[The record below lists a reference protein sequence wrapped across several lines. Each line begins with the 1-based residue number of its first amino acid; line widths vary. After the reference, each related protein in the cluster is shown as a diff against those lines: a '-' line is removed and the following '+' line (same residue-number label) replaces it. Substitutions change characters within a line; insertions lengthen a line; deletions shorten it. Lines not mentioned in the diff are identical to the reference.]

1 MAIANTSKCIIMER
15 NKKKSFLIF
24 LSKFFLFFSKGI
36 LSYEITDLIKILV
49 EKNETNS
56 KFKYDNLID
65 EKNLELADTL
75 YIPEI
80 DYSFNVSN
88 STTSTN
94 TTSTLNSNT
103 HTLSAT
109 VNLYTGGFSQLNL
122 ITAQT
127 RNQAYDYLREYQ
139 KELLIKELLNGY
151 SNLQTLIFKKKNQQ
165 LNLEFYRKKVLE
177 AEILFKANRIT
188 KTEVLDLEN
197 ELLEAQSVSLDY
209 DRKIDNLM
217 LQVSKLLDLEI
228 YDEDVNF
235 DYVIDVSNSQ
245 ISKKLFSELMNSS
258 YGQYLSFIENTYLPE
273 LEMSKKD
280 LRPSVDLTY
289 SLSESDNYSAVIDH
303 RRSSSLSLSFSVP
316 IYDGYKD
323 ENNFNIEEYNYQKKL
338 LEHKDLKRDLL
349 NTYLESWN
357 NYDFYLNKINNQEK
371 IIDSLEL
378 KLQGNEILYKAQK
391 IDITQLIE
399 SKNELNDAHNILLD
413 LKSSKKYYLI
423 DILILNG
430 DLNTIING
438 LG

>member
-1 MAIANTSKCIIMER
+1 MAKIKI
-15 NKKKSFLIF
+15 IF
-24 LSKFFLFFSKGI
+24 LSTFFLFFSKGI

-94 TTSTLNSNT
+94 STSTLNSNT

-109 VNLYTGGFSQLNL
+109 VNLYNGGFSQLNL
-122 ITAQT
+122 ITTQT
-127 RNQAYDYLREYQ
+127 RNQAFDYLREYQ

-177 AEILFKANRIT
+177 AEILFKANRVT

-245 ISKKLFSELMNSS
+245 ITKKLFSELMNSS

-289 SLSESDNYSAVIDH
+289 SLSESDNYSAAIDH
-303 RRSSSLSLSFSVP
+303 RRSSSLSLSLSVP

-323 ENNFNIEEYNYQKKL
+323 ENNFDIEEYNYQKKL

>member
-1 MAIANTSKCIIMER
+1 MAKIKI
-15 NKKKSFLIF
+15 IF
-24 LSKFFLFFSKGI
+24 LSTFFLFFSKGI

-94 TTSTLNSNT
+94 STSTLNSNT

-109 VNLYTGGFSQLNL
+109 VNLYNGGFSQLNL
-122 ITAQT
+122 ITTQT
-127 RNQAYDYLREYQ
+127 RNQAFDYLREYQ

-177 AEILFKANRIT
+177 AEILFKANRVT

-217 LQVSKLLDLEI
+217 LQVSKLLDIEI

-245 ISKKLFSELMNSS
+245 ITKKLFSELMNSS

-289 SLSESDNYSAVIDH
+289 SLSESDNYSAAIDH
-303 RRSSSLSLSFSVP
+303 RRSSSLSLSLSVP

-357 NYDFYLNKINNQEK
+357 NYDFYLNKINNQKK

>member
-1 MAIANTSKCIIMER
+1 MAKIKI
-15 NKKKSFLIF
+15 IF
-24 LSKFFLFFSKGI
+24 LSTFFLFFSKGI

-56 KFKYDNLID
+56 QFKYDNLID
-65 EKNLELADTL
+65 DKNLELADTL

-80 DYSFNVSN
+80 DYSFSISN
-88 STTSTN
+88 STTSTDS
-94 TTSTLNSNT
+94 TSTVNADT

-109 VNLYTGGFSQLNL
+109 VNLYNGGFSQLNL
-122 ITAQT
+122 ITTQT

-177 AEILFKANRIT
+177 AEILFKANRVT

-303 RRSSSLSLSFSVP
+303 RRSSSLSLSLSVP

>member
-1 MAIANTSKCIIMER
+1 MAKIKI
-15 NKKKSFLIF
+15 IF
-24 LSKFFLFFSKGI
+24 LSTFFLFFSKGI

-56 KFKYDNLID
+56 QFKYDNLID
-65 EKNLELADTL
+65 DKNLELADTL

-80 DYSFNVSN
+80 DYSFSISN
-88 STTSTN
+88 STTSTDS
-94 TTSTLNSNT
+94 TSTVNADT

-109 VNLYTGGFSQLNL
+109 VNLYNGGFSQLNL
-122 ITAQT
+122 ITTQT
-127 RNQAYDYLREYQ
+127 RNQAFDYLREYQ

-245 ISKKLFSELMNSS
+245 ITKKLFSELMNSS

-289 SLSESDNYSAVIDH
+289 SLSESDNYSAAIDH
-303 RRSSSLSLSFSVP
+303 RRSSSLSLFLSVP
-316 IYDGYKD
+316 IYDGFKD
-323 ENNFNIEEYNYQKKL
+323 ENNFEIEEYNYQKKL

>member
-1 MAIANTSKCIIMER
+1 MAKIKIIV
-15 NKKKSFLIF
+15 
-24 LSKFFLFFSKGI
+24 LSTFFLFFSKGI

-94 TTSTLNSNT
+94 ATSTLNSNT

-109 VNLYTGGFSQLNL
+109 VNLYNGGFSQLNL
-122 ITAQT
+122 ITTQT
-127 RNQAYDYLREYQ
+127 RNQAFDYLREYQ

-177 AEILFKANRIT
+177 AEILFKANRVT

-289 SLSESDNYSAVIDH
+289 SLSESDNYSAAIDH
-303 RRSSSLSLSFSVP
+303 RRSSSLSLSLSVP

>member
-1 MAIANTSKCIIMER
+1 MAKIKI
-15 NKKKSFLIF
+15 IF
-24 LSKFFLFFSKGI
+24 LSTFFLFFSKGI

-56 KFKYDNLID
+56 QFKYDNLID
-65 EKNLELADTL
+65 DKNLELADTL

-80 DYSFNVSN
+80 DYSFSISN
-88 STTSTN
+88 STTSTDS
-94 TTSTLNSNT
+94 TSTVNADT

-109 VNLYTGGFSQLNL
+109 VNLYNGGFSQLNL
-122 ITAQT
+122 ITTQT
-127 RNQAYDYLREYQ
+127 RNQAFDYLREYQ

-235 DYVIDVSNSQ
+235 DYVIDVSNAQ

-289 SLSESDNYSAVIDH
+289 SLSESDNYSAAIDH
-303 RRSSSLSLSFSVP
+303 RRSSSLSLSLSVP

>member
-1 MAIANTSKCIIMER
+1 MAKIKI
-15 NKKKSFLIF
+15 IF
-24 LSKFFLFFSKGI
+24 LSTFFLFFSKGI

-94 TTSTLNSNT
+94 ATSTLNSNT

-109 VNLYTGGFSQLNL
+109 VNLYNGGFSQLNL
-122 ITAQT
+122 ITTQT

-165 LNLEFYRKKVLE
+165 LNLEFYKKKVLE
-177 AEILFKANRIT
+177 AEILFKANRVT

-258 YGQYLSFIENTYLPE
+258 YGQYLSFIENTYLSE

-289 SLSESDNYSAVIDH
+289 SLSESENYSAAIDH
-303 RRSSSLSLSFSVP
+303 RRSSSLSLSLSIP

>member
-1 MAIANTSKCIIMER
+1 MAKIKI
-15 NKKKSFLIF
+15 IF
-24 LSKFFLFFSKGI
+24 LSTFFLFFSKGI

-94 TTSTLNSNT
+94 ATSTLNSNT

-109 VNLYTGGFSQLNL
+109 VNLYNGGFSQLNL
-122 ITAQT
+122 ITTQT
-127 RNQAYDYLREYQ
+127 RNQAFDYLREYQ

-177 AEILFKANRIT
+177 AEILFKANRVT

-235 DYVIDVSNSQ
+235 NYVIDVSNLQ

-289 SLSESDNYSAVIDH
+289 SLSESDNYSAAIDH
-303 RRSSSLSLSFSVP
+303 RRSSSLSLSLSVP

-391 IDITQLIE
+391 IDNTQIIE
-399 SKNELNDAHNILLD
+399 SKNELNDDHKI
-413 LKSSKKYYLI
+413 
-423 DILILNG
+423 
-430 DLNTIING
+430 
-438 LG
+438 

>member
-1 MAIANTSKCIIMER
+1 MAKIKI
-15 NKKKSFLIF
+15 IF
-24 LSKFFLFFSKGI
+24 LSTFFLFFSKSI

-65 EKNLELADTL
+65 DKNLELADTL

-80 DYSFNVSN
+80 DYSFSISN
-88 STTSTN
+88 STTSTDS
-94 TTSTLNSNT
+94 TSTVNADT

-109 VNLYTGGFSQLNL
+109 VNLYNGGFSQLNL
-122 ITAQT
+122 ITTQT
-127 RNQAYDYLREYQ
+127 RNQAFDYLREYQ

-177 AEILFKANRIT
+177 AEILFKANRVT

-217 LQVSKLLDLEI
+217 LQVSKLLDLDI

-235 DYVIDVSNSQ
+235 DYMIDVSNSQ
-245 ISKKLFSELMNSS
+245 ITKKLFSELMNSS

-289 SLSESDNYSAVIDH
+289 SLSESDNYSAAIDH

-323 ENNFNIEEYNYQKKL
+323 ENNFNIEKYNYQKKL

-371 IIDSLEL
+371 IINSLEL

-413 LKSSKKYYLI
+413 LKSSKIYYLI

>member
-1 MAIANTSKCIIMER
+1 MAKIKI
-15 NKKKSFLIF
+15 IF
-24 LSKFFLFFSKGI
+24 LSTFFLFFSKGI

-94 TTSTLNSNT
+94 STSTLNSNT

-109 VNLYTGGFSQLNL
+109 VNLYNGGFSQLNL
-122 ITAQT
+122 ITTQT

-177 AEILFKANRIT
+177 AEILFKANRVT

-235 DYVIDVSNSQ
+235 DYVIDVSNAQ

-289 SLSESDNYSAVIDH
+289 SLSESDNYSAAIDH
-303 RRSSSLSLSFSVP
+303 RRSSSLSLSLSVP

>member
-1 MAIANTSKCIIMER
+1 MAKIKI
-15 NKKKSFLIF
+15 IF
-24 LSKFFLFFSKGI
+24 LSTFFLFFSKGI

-56 KFKYDNLID
+56 QFKYDNLID
-65 EKNLELADTL
+65 DKNLELADTL

-80 DYSFNVSN
+80 DYSFSISN
-88 STTSTN
+88 STTSTDS
-94 TTSTLNSNT
+94 TSTVNADT

-109 VNLYTGGFSQLNL
+109 VNLYNGGFSQLNL
-122 ITAQT
+122 ITTQT
-127 RNQAYDYLREYQ
+127 RNQAFDYLREYQ

-217 LQVSKLLDLEI
+217 LQVSKLLDLDI

-235 DYVIDVSNSQ
+235 DYVIDVSNAQ

-289 SLSESDNYSAVIDH
+289 SLSESDNYSAAIDH
-303 RRSSSLSLSFSVP
+303 RRSSSLSLSLSVP
-316 IYDGYKD
+316 IYDGFKD
-323 ENNFNIEEYNYQKKL
+323 ENNFDIEEYNYQKKL

>member
-1 MAIANTSKCIIMER
+1 MAKIKI
-15 NKKKSFLIF
+15 IF
-24 LSKFFLFFSKGI
+24 LSTFFLFFSKGI
-36 LSYEITDLIKILV
+36 LSYEITDLIKILI
-49 EKNETNS
+49 EKNEKNS

-65 EKNLELADTL
+65 DKNLELADTL

-80 DYSFNVSN
+80 DYSFSISN
-88 STTSTN
+88 STTSTDS
-94 TTSTLNSNT
+94 TSTVNADI

-109 VNLYTGGFSQLNL
+109 VNLYNGGFSQLNL
-122 ITAQT
+122 ITTQT
-127 RNQAYDYLREYQ
+127 RNQAFDYLREYQ

-217 LQVSKLLDLEI
+217 LQVSKLLDLDI
-228 YDEDVNF
+228 FDEDVNF
-235 DYVIDVSNSQ
+235 DYVIDISNTQ
-245 ISKKLFSELMNSS
+245 INKKLFSELMNSS

-280 LRPSVDLTY
+280 LRPSVNLTY
-289 SLSESDNYSAVIDH
+289 SLSESENYSAAIDH
-303 RRSSSLSLSFSVP
+303 RRSSSLSLSLSVP
-316 IYDGYKD
+316 IYDGFKD
-323 ENNFNIEEYNYQKKL
+323 ENNFDIEEYNYQKKL

>member
-1 MAIANTSKCIIMER
+1 MAKIKI
-15 NKKKSFLIF
+15 IF
-24 LSKFFLFFSKGI
+24 LSTFFLFFSKGI

-65 EKNLELADTL
+65 DKNLELADTL

-109 VNLYTGGFSQLNL
+109 VNLYNGGFSQLNL
-122 ITAQT
+122 ITTQT

-217 LQVSKLLDLEI
+217 LQVSKLLDLDI

-235 DYVIDVSNSQ
+235 DYVIDVSNAQ

-303 RRSSSLSLSFSVP
+303 RRSSSLSLSLSVP
-316 IYDGYKD
+316 IYDGFKD
-323 ENNFNIEEYNYQKKL
+323 ENNFDIEEYNYQKKL

>member
-1 MAIANTSKCIIMER
+1 MAKIKI
-15 NKKKSFLIF
+15 IF
-24 LSKFFLFFSKGI
+24 LSTFFLFFSKGI

-94 TTSTLNSNT
+94 STSTLNSNT

-109 VNLYTGGFSQLNL
+109 VNLYNGGFSQLNL
-122 ITAQT
+122 ITTQT
-127 RNQAYDYLREYQ
+127 RNQAFDYLREYQ

-289 SLSESDNYSAVIDH
+289 SLSESDNYSAAIDH
-303 RRSSSLSLSFSVP
+303 RRSSSLSLSLSVP

>member
-1 MAIANTSKCIIMER
+1 MAKIKI
-15 NKKKSFLIF
+15 IF
-24 LSKFFLFFSKGI
+24 LSGFFLFFAKGI

-56 KFKYDNLID
+56 QFKYDNLID
-65 EKNLELADTL
+65 DKNLELADTL

-80 DYSFNVSN
+80 DYSFSISN
-88 STTSTN
+88 STTSTDS
-94 TTSTLNSNT
+94 TSTVNADT

-109 VNLYTGGFSQLNL
+109 VNLYNGGFSQLNL
-122 ITAQT
+122 ITTQT

-177 AEILFKANRIT
+177 AEILFKANRVT

-245 ISKKLFSELMNSS
+245 ITKKLFSELMNSS

-289 SLSESDNYSAVIDH
+289 SLSESDNYSAAIDH
-303 RRSSSLSLSFSVP
+303 RRSSSLSLSLSVP

-371 IIDSLEL
+371 IINSLEL

>member
-1 MAIANTSKCIIMER
+1 MAKIKI
-15 NKKKSFLIF
+15 IF
-24 LSKFFLFFSKGI
+24 LSTFFLFFSKGI

-56 KFKYDNLID
+56 QFKYDNLID
-65 EKNLELADTL
+65 DKNLELADTL

-80 DYSFNVSN
+80 DYSFSISN
-88 STTSTN
+88 STTSTDS
-94 TTSTLNSNT
+94 TSTVNADT

-109 VNLYTGGFSQLNL
+109 VNLYNGGFSQLNL
-122 ITAQT
+122 ITTQT

-177 AEILFKANRIT
+177 AEILFKANRVT

-289 SLSESDNYSAVIDH
+289 SLSESDNYSAAIDH
-303 RRSSSLSLSFSVP
+303 RRSSSLSLSLSVP

-323 ENNFNIEEYNYQKKL
+323 ENNFDIEEYNYQKKL

>member
-1 MAIANTSKCIIMER
+1 MAKIKI
-15 NKKKSFLIF
+15 IF
-24 LSKFFLFFSKGI
+24 LSTFFLFFSKGI

-56 KFKYDNLID
+56 QFKYDNLID
-65 EKNLELADTL
+65 DKNLELADTL

-80 DYSFNVSN
+80 DYSFSISN
-88 STTSTN
+88 STTSTDS
-94 TTSTLNSNT
+94 TSTVNADT

-109 VNLYTGGFSQLNL
+109 VNLYNGGFSQLNL
-122 ITAQT
+122 ITTQT
-127 RNQAYDYLREYQ
+127 RNQAFDYLREYQ

-177 AEILFKANRIT
+177 ADILFKANRIT

-217 LQVSKLLDLEI
+217 LQVSKLLDLDI

-235 DYVIDVSNSQ
+235 DYVIDVSNAQ

-289 SLSESDNYSAVIDH
+289 SLSESDNYSAAIDH
-303 RRSSSLSLSFSVP
+303 RRSSSLSLSLSIP
-316 IYDGYKD
+316 IYDGFKD

>member
-1 MAIANTSKCIIMER
+1 MAKIKI
-15 NKKKSFLIF
+15 IF
-24 LSKFFLFFSKGI
+24 LSTFFLFFSKSI

-65 EKNLELADTL
+65 DKNLELADTL
-75 YIPEI
+75 YVPEI

-109 VNLYTGGFSQLNL
+109 VNLYNGCFSQLNL
-122 ITAQT
+122 ITTQT
-127 RNQAYDYLREYQ
+127 RNQAFDYLREYQ

-177 AEILFKANRIT
+177 AEILFKANRVT

-245 ISKKLFSELMNSS
+245 ITKKLFSELMNSS

-289 SLSESDNYSAVIDH
+289 SLSESDNYSAAIDH
-303 RRSSSLSLSFSVP
+303 RRSSSLSLSLSVP

>member
-1 MAIANTSKCIIMER
+1 MAKIKIIFF
-15 NKKKSFLIF
+15 STI
-24 LSKFFLFFSKGI
+24 FLFFSKGI

-49 EKNETNS
+49 EKNEINS

-65 EKNLELADTL
+65 DKNLELADTL

-94 TTSTLNSNT
+94 STSTLNSNT

-109 VNLYTGGFSQLNL
+109 VNLYNGGFSQLNL
-122 ITAQT
+122 ITTQT
-127 RNQAYDYLREYQ
+127 RNQAFDYLREYQ

-177 AEILFKANRIT
+177 AEILFKANRVT

-245 ISKKLFSELMNSS
+245 ITKKLFSELMNSS

-289 SLSESDNYSAVIDH
+289 SLSESDNYSAAIDH
-303 RRSSSLSLSFSVP
+303 RRSSSLSLSLSVP

>member
-1 MAIANTSKCIIMER
+1 MAKIKI
-15 NKKKSFLIF
+15 IF
-24 LSKFFLFFSKGI
+24 LSTFLLFFSKGI

-56 KFKYDNLID
+56 IFKYDNLID
-65 EKNLELADTL
+65 DKNLELADTL

-109 VNLYTGGFSQLNL
+109 VNLYNGGFSQLNL
-122 ITAQT
+122 ITTQT
-127 RNQAYDYLREYQ
+127 RNQAFDYLREYQ

-177 AEILFKANRIT
+177 AEILFKANRVT

-289 SLSESDNYSAVIDH
+289 SLSESDNYSAAIDH
-303 RRSSSLSLSFSVP
+303 RRSSSLSLSLSVP

-371 IIDSLEL
+371 IIASLEL